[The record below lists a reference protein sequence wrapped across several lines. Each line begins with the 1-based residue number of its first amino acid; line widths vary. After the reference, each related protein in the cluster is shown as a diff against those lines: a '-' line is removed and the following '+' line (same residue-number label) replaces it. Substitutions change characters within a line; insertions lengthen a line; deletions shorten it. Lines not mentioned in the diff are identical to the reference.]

1 MRQARERVLCE
12 GPAVEDRHRSGT
24 SRRSLIPGP
33 LESEDQWMESHDNP
47 GQFCMNFSYPGN
59 GARGKPSRRHPFP
72 APSTP
77 FHRTG
82 LFHRENGN
90 QGETRPRQKES
101 AIPSCKNRRM
111 KSFWGRHMSAGKTSS
126 QNCNI
131 TNHMKNRNK
140 LDDMKFYIR
149 KINAERLELFRILD
163 IDMNTDLN
171 YRMNIEFTIIKSQ
184 HEKTMLDMEKIT
196 QSIND
201 TIEKYKEF
209 IEDKDSYSFMHT
221 YLLKECNQLKEK
233 VRMLLNEN
241 RKLLVEQAD
250 QEASYG
256 EENRFC
262 HESSKNIHPK
272 Y

>member
-1 MRQARERVLCE
+1 MSAWQRLEKAPAYRKVFKACNLKNGSPFLTLKHFGVQTTEEGMLLSTIQEVAVL
-12 GPAVEDRHRSGT
+12 RHLENSSTRS
-24 SRRSLIPGP
+24 
-33 LESEDQWMESHDNP
+33 W
-47 GQFCMNFSYPGN
+47 
-59 GARGKPSRRHPFP
+59 
-72 APSTP
+72 
-77 FHRTG
+77 
-82 LFHRENGN
+82 LFHRENGD

-140 LDDMKFYIR
+140 LEDMKFYIR

-262 HESSKNIHPK
+262 DESSKNIHPK

>member
-1 MRQARERVLCE
+1 MIIQEMEQEESQAEGIHFQHPQHLFTGRV
-12 GPAVEDRHRSGT
+12 
-24 SRRSLIPGP
+24 
-33 LESEDQWMESHDNP
+33 
-47 GQFCMNFSYPGN
+47 
-59 GARGKPSRRHPFP
+59 
-72 APSTP
+72 
-77 FHRTG
+77 
-82 LFHRENGN
+82 
-90 QGETRPRQKES
+90 
-101 AIPSCKNRRM
+101 
-111 KSFWGRHMSAGKTSS
+111 SAGKTSS

-209 IEDKDSYSFMHT
+209 IEDKDSYRCEILQQKLEHGTDQHKVSFEDKFYRRTSVCAKQILHLIPSNHG
-221 YLLKECNQLKEK
+221 YHLLHFLPLLLFPCNE
-233 VRMLLNEN
+233 
-241 RKLLVEQAD
+241 
-250 QEASYG
+250 
-256 EENRFC
+256 
-262 HESSKNIHPK
+262 
-272 Y
+272 

>member
-1 MRQARERVLCE
+1 MW
-12 GPAVEDRHRSGT
+12 S
-24 SRRSLIPGP
+24 
-33 LESEDQWMESHDNP
+33 
-47 GQFCMNFSYPGN
+47 GN

-72 APSTP
+72 APQHL
-77 FHRTG
+77 FTG
-82 LFHRENGN
+82 RV
-90 QGETRPRQKES
+90 
-101 AIPSCKNRRM
+101 
-111 KSFWGRHMSAGKTSS
+111 SAGKTSF

-131 TNHMKNRNK
+131 TNHMKNMNK

-163 IDMNTDLN
+163 IDLNTDLN
-171 YRMNIEFTIIKSQ
+171 YRMNTEFTIIKSQ
-184 HEKTMLDMEKIT
+184 HEKTMLDMEKMT
-196 QSIND
+196 QSISD

-209 IEDKDSYSFMHT
+209 IEDKDSYSFTHT

-250 QEASYG
+250 QETSYG

-262 HESSKNIHPK
+262 DETS
-272 Y
+272 

>member
-1 MRQARERVLCE
+1 CLL
-12 GPAVEDRHRSGT
+12 RSQSGMF
-24 SRRSLIPGP
+24 SWLRR
-33 LESEDQWMESHDNP
+33 
-47 GQFCMNFSYPGN
+47 
-59 GARGKPSRRHPFP
+59 
-72 APSTP
+72 
-77 FHRTG
+77 
-82 LFHRENGN
+82 LFHRENGD
-90 QGETRPRQKES
+90 QGETRPREKES

-131 TNHMKNRNK
+131 TNHMKNMNK

-171 YRMNIEFTIIKSQ
+171 YRMNTEFTIIKSQ
-184 HEKTMLDMEKIT
+184 HEKTMLDMEKMT
-196 QSIND
+196 QSISD

-209 IEDKDSYSFMHT
+209 IEDKDSYSFTHT

-250 QEASYG
+250 QGTSYG

-262 HESSKNIHPK
+262 DETSKNIHTK
-272 Y
+272 C

>member
-1 MRQARERVLCE
+1 MIIQHHV
-12 GPAVEDRHRSGT
+12 
-24 SRRSLIPGP
+24 
-33 LESEDQWMESHDNP
+33 P

-209 IEDKDSYSFMHT
+209 IEDKDSYRCEILQQKLEHGTDQHKVSFEDKFYRRTSVCAKQILHLIPSNHG
-221 YLLKECNQLKEK
+221 YHLLHFLPLLLFPCNE
-233 VRMLLNEN
+233 
-241 RKLLVEQAD
+241 
-250 QEASYG
+250 
-256 EENRFC
+256 
-262 HESSKNIHPK
+262 
-272 Y
+272 